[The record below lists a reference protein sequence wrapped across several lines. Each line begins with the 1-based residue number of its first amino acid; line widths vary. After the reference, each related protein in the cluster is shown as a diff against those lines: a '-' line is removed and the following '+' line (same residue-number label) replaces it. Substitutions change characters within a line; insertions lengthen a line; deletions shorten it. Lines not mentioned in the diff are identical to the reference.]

1 MSNVYRRPSRIKSL
15 IGRTL
20 GVLSSLSL
28 LPSLAPAAQPVP
40 PASQEALLGHVF
52 TPLLPG
58 KPVALK
64 QYAGQVIL
72 VVNTA
77 SQCGFTYQYQG
88 LEKLH
93 QSYKGKGLVVL
104 GFPSNDFGN
113 QEPAASK
120 EIADFCEVNYGV
132 TFQMLDKLATPI
144 PRNPFYAGLIRASG
158 QAPQWNFHKYL
169 IDRQGRVKSFPS
181 AVEPTSRQLT
191 SAIDA
196 ALQAK

>member
-28 LPSLAPAAQPVP
+28 LPSLAPAAQPLP

-93 QSYKGKGLVVL
+93 QRYKGKGLVVL

-113 QEPAASK
+113 QEPA
-120 EIADFCEVNYGV
+120 
-132 TFQMLDKLATPI
+132 
-144 PRNPFYAGLIRASG
+144 
-158 QAPQWNFHKYL
+158 
-169 IDRQGRVKSFPS
+169 DRKSTRLNSSHSQQSRMPS
-181 AVEPTSRQLT
+181 
-191 SAIDA
+191 SA
-196 ALQAK
+196 